1 MTGGLIILSIVRVLV
16 LCFPHV
22 RQFEMAQA
30 REAAAPRWRC
40 WSWARTNRARNTHKK
55 STAAIHLKERRP
67 G

>member
-30 REAAAPRWRC
+30 REAAAPR
-40 WSWARTNRARNTHKK
+40 
-55 STAAIHLKERRP
+55 
-67 G
+67 